1 MWLAS
6 LFVKGYYS
14 YMEKATISE
23 VKNHLSSYLRKVKA
37 GVTVL
42 ILDRDQPV
50 ARLESVRKARKGEGS
65 IARLERAG
73 LLKRGTASNPLKILR
88 LEPPK
93 SQESVLEALLEE
105 RSEGR

>member
-1 MWLAS
+1 MFGYYL
-6 LFVKGYYS
+6 KGYNS

-23 VKNHLSSYLRKVKA
+23 IKNHLSSYLRKVKA

-73 LLKRGTASNPLKILR
+73 MLKRGTAPSPLKILR
-88 LEPPK
+88 PDPPK
-93 SQESVLEALLEE
+93 STKSVLDALLDE